1 VSLLNNKTYIMKSK
15 VLLYT
20 SLLAMP
26 FTAFSQDS
34 TSESSWKDKLPFEIS
49 GSVDVYT
56 QTNFTPKFSNEVS
69 NEAFSYNAN
78 SFNLGM
84 ANLMMKKDVGKVG
97 FMVDLAFGPR
107 AGVANGDEFGGVI
120 KQLYITYRPAK
131 FVELTMGNFSTF
143 FGYEL
148 IEPTKNFQYSTS
160 LAFQNGPFYHS
171 GLKANFTKDKFNFLV
186 AVMNQTD
193 TKEVMGRNKFVGS
206 QLGYTAEN
214 GGIFLNYV
222 GGSVLEE
229 GNEVVDKAFK
239 HSLDITGTLKIGK
252 EKAALLGLNAAL
264 HYQHDR
270 LIEGGDVKSKF
281 YTTYLYAQGPISKSA
296 SIGGRV
302 GYFGDPDALAGI
314 GSKNFYDFTVNAN
327 LTVGPLTFIPEVRVK
342 YAEEEI
348 FFKNDGSGT
357 KIQPTMLLA
366 AVISF

>member
-1 VSLLNNKTYIMKSK
+1 MKAK
-15 VLLYT
+15 VLLFCA
-20 SLLAMP
+20 LLTMP
-26 FTAFSQDS
+26 FTSFSQD
-34 TSESSWKDKLPFEIS
+34 TTTNSSWKDKIPFEIS

-56 QTNFTPKFSNEVS
+56 QSNFTPKFSNEVS

-84 ANLMMKKDVGKVG
+84 ANVMLSKEIGKVG

-107 AGVANGDEFGGVI
+107 ANVANGGEFSGII
-120 KQLYITYRPAK
+120 KQLYIKYRPAD
-131 FVELTMGNFSTF
+131 FVEITMGNFSTF

-148 IEPTKNFQYSTS
+148 IEPNKNFQYSTS
-160 LAFQNGPFYHS
+160 IAFQHAPFYHN
-171 GLKANFTKDKFNFLV
+171 GIKANFTKEKFNFLI

-193 TKEVMGRNKFVGS
+193 TKEVWSRNKFVGS
-206 QLGYTAEN
+206 QVGYTTDY

-222 GGSVLEE
+222 AGSVLDE

-252 EKAALLGLNAAL
+252 EKAVLLGLNAAL
-264 HYQHDR
+264 HYQHDQI
-270 LIEGGDVKSKF
+270 IEGGDVKSKY
-281 YTTYLYAQGPISKSA
+281 YTTYLYAQGPVSDWA
-296 SIGGRV
+296 SVGGRI

-314 GSKNFYDFTVNAN
+314 GSKNFYDFTINAN
-327 LTVGPLTFIPEVRVK
+327 LAIGPLTFIPEVRMK

-348 FFKNDGSGT
+348 FFKNDGSSS